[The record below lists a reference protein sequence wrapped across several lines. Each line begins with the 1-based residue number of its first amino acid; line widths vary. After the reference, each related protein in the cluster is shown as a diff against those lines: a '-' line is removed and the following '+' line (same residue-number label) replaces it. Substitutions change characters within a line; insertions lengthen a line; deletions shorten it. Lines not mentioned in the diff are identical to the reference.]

1 MVLKETNL
9 KNKQRLSESNPLTF
23 WNPKLLH
30 DKYSATALN
39 RPDRL
44 YTMQQKNKY
53 FKEITVHCGLSE
65 YIFIRIAEASKYPG
79 ALYK

>member
-44 YTMQQKNKY
+44 YTMQKKNKY
-53 FKEITVHCGLSE
+53 FKEITVQLW
-65 YIFIRIAEASKYPG
+65 FIRVYFYSHSWSIEVSRRIV
-79 ALYK
+79 